1 MRSTRRG
8 KTLRGAQATRARRAR
23 RKDPPVTL
31 SLRLPASVAAALKRR
46 AKSEERS
53 ANKTIVWLL
62 RKELAEEINALDNE
76 EKERA
81 VAAAAE
87 DVDWS
92 NV

>member
-1 MRSTRRG
+1 
-8 KTLRGAQATRARRAR
+8 
-23 RKDPPVTL
+23 
-31 SLRLPASVAAALKRR
+31 VAAALKRR